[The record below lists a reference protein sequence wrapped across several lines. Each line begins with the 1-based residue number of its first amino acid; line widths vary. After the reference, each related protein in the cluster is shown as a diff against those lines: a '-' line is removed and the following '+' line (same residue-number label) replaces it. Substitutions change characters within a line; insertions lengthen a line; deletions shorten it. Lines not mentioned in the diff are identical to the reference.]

1 MCGCVASADRTP
13 SPTAYDPQGML
24 NCLYQ
29 LRTCLLIDFGLHA
42 HADERRAARL
52 HLDALA
58 FGDVVVCDRDYYS
71 FALLHAYTER
81 GLHAVFRLQA
91 NANTKFQAF
100 LQSDRT
106 EAVVTLAPT
115 DDARGQLP
123 RQGEIPAEASPEAEG
138 DADPA

>member
-71 FALLHAYTER
+71 FALLHA
-81 GLHAVFRLQA
+81 VFRLQA

-123 RQGEIPAEASPEAEG
+123 GQGEIPAEASPEAEG
-138 DADPA
+138 AADPA